1 MKSIGSLTVRCAV
14 VPPPPPPRRRRL
26 ARILLN
32 APRQVDRYFANRP
45 VRRWS
50 WRLLSISFGYLCGNT
65 VTLTFGTLAVND
77 IVAAVVTVG
86 FYVAVSRWYW
96 GAERPTYYMELANH
110 FKNGV
115 IIALIADAFKL
126 GG

>member
-1 MKSIGSLTVRCAV
+1 MQALRHRGVIRCVAA
-14 VPPPPPPRRRRL
+14 PPPPPGRRRL
-26 ARILLN
+26 ARFLLS
-32 APRQVDRYFANRP
+32 APRRVELYFANRP
-45 VRRWS
+45 VRRWC

-86 FYVAVSRWYW
+86 FYVVISRWYW
-96 GAERPTYYMELANH
+96 SADQPTYGMELANH

-115 IIALIADAFKL
+115 VVALIADAFKL